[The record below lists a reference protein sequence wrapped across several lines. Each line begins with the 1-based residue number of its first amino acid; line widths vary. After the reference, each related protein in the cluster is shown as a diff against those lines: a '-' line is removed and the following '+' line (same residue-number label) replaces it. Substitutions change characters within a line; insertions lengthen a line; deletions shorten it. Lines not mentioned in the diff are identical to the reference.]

1 MDTVTSNYYWHA
13 KVSTICLLKR
23 SKYIS
28 CCTLNVALYKSP
40 KIDKVKQV
48 DNIIKKCKQ
57 ELFENKDIA
66 TETIKSSWQIINTV
80 KLSLQTI
87 SVLQ

>member
-1 MDTVTSNYYWHA
+1 MDIVTSNYRWHA
-13 KVSTICLLKR
+13 KVSTVWLAKK

-40 KIDKVKQV
+40 KIVEVKQV

-57 ELFENKDIA
+57 EFLQNKDIA
-66 TETIKSSWQIINTV
+66 TETVKCNWQLINTV
-80 KLSLQTI
+80 KLSLKTV
-87 SVLQ
+87 SVFQ